1 MNLSET
7 ILSETVLSCALC
19 GLKSN
24 QLASHITKYHK
35 LSLLEYKSSFPN
47 AKISQLSLAQ
57 IEKMR
62 QTKLGKETNNKQNK
76 KAQAA
81 RANEIKSAGL
91 DSLICGL
98 CAFQSQTS
106 LISHITRKHKIN
118 MSEYRVSFP
127 DMKVQR
133 AAPSQRKKAS
143 ENMKNTLK
151 DEEILQKFLAWRS
164 FPSELKHW
172 TNKGLSEEDAKLA
185 VANFQSE
192 QSKKGN
198 NEKTRKLRSKK
209 TSGDKNPMSISSIAA
224 RKNVSFK
231 LARELTPCFGRT
243 GRQHPMFGKRHS
255 EESLRKIS
263 NAPHLLMPNFRSKGE
278 VELAAFCR
286 TLTNDTTNN
295 VSIKRWNV
303 DVLFHTQKLIVEFF
317 GDYWHM
323 NPTKYS
329 KERVHNLMNKT
340 AEFLW
345 ARDNRKIK
353 ELESLGYEV
362 VVVWESDWNNEKE
375 QQLKRIKDAFN
386 RV

>member
-1 MNLSET
+1 
-7 ILSETVLSCALC
+7 
-19 GLKSN
+19 
-24 QLASHITKYHK
+24 
-35 LSLLEYKSSFPN
+35 
-47 AKISQLSLAQ
+47 
-57 IEKMR
+57 MR
-62 QTKLGKETNNKQNK
+62 QTKFGKETINKQHK
-76 KAQAA
+76 RKQTS
-81 RANEIKSAGL
+81 RATEIKDAGL
-91 DSLICGL
+91 ESLICGL

-106 LISHITRKHKIN
+106 LISHITRKHKLS
-118 MSEYRVSFP
+118 MSDYRISFP
-127 DMKVQR
+127 DVKVQR

-143 ENMKNTLK
+143 EDMKNALK
-151 DEEILQKFLAWRS
+151 DDENLKKFLAWRS
-164 FPSELKHW
+164 FPSEIKHW
-172 TNKGLSEEDAKLA
+172 TNKGLIEEDAKLA

-198 NEKTRKLRSKK
+198 NEKTKALRHEKNI
-209 TSGDKNPMSISSIAA
+209 GDKNPMSISSIAA
-224 RKNVSFK
+224 RKNVSFR
-231 LARELTPCFGRT
+231 LARTLTPCFGRT
-243 GRQHPMFGKRHS
+243 GTKHPMFGKKHS

-263 NAPHLLMPNFRSKGE
+263 SAHHLLTPNFRSKGE

-286 TLTNDTTNN
+286 TLTNDITNN

-323 NPTKYS
+323 NPAKYS

-353 ELESLGYEV
+353 ELASLGYEV
-362 VVVWESDWNNEKE
+362 VVVWESDWKNEKE